1 MKPDHQKPVSLEDLL
16 RLKRAERPAP
26 EFWVQFEREL
36 RAKQLAALVAKRPW
50 WQTLTARALAGLSR
64 YHLPLGAT
72 AVLALTFLS
81 VRDYQTQNTGSGG
94 VVLPGLVEQ
103 GTENN
108 LRANSGFLAGNSAN
122 VVNFP
127 AISASEVAAT
137 QDTDINA
144 VSENNFTSADG
155 AQRVSAMATLI
166 AAGADK
172 VAVSSPSA
180 RSIAE
185 NFAAAQSDD
194 NTFGGRPLLNPVMR
208 GFESRVMPAR
218 TPVVDPLAQMKAPAD
233 VRRARY
239 LGTALPVVANAKPIT
254 PRSSERLAS
263 RISDER
269 LYESVNSRL
278 GLGGDRL
285 MVKF

>member
-1 MKPDHQKPVSLEDLL
+1 MKSDHQKPVALEDLL

-26 EFWVQFEREL
+26 EFWSQFEREL

-50 WQTLTARALAGLSR
+50 WRTLPGRALAGFSR

-81 VRDYQTQNTGSGG
+81 VREYQTATPERG
-94 VVLPGLVEQ
+94 VMPGLVDE
-103 GTENN
+103 T
-108 LRANSGFLAGNSAN
+108 A
-122 VVNFP
+122 VN
-127 AISASEVAAT
+127 VAAT
-137 QDTDINA
+137 APRSETVAALSPAPSADTGSVESVA
-144 VSENNFTSADG
+144 ETSAQNDAAVAAVQNDASG
-155 AQRVSAMATLI
+155 AGRISAMAALI
-166 AAGADK
+166 GGS
-172 VAVSSPSA
+172 VEQTAVTSPSA

-194 NTFGGRPLLNPVMR
+194 NTFGGRALLASAVH
-208 GFESRVMPAR
+208 GFESRAMPAR
-218 TPVVDPLAQMKAPAD
+218 TPVVDPLAQMKAPSD

-239 LGTALPVVANAKPIT
+239 LGTALPVVANAKQVT

-269 LYESVNSRL
+269 LYDAVSSRL
-278 GLGGDRL
+278 GLGGDRF